1 MLILQKSK
9 LNCRLLDYVKSLWLD
24 EILCDEME
32 RNVLPSLLSHTR
44 GNDSFSQSARGL
56 CANLQNHFGTGGL
69 VIFLS
74 TELQPLQY
82 SLPCTR
88 ARRKIEDTKQ
98 DKRARGEAFWKV
110 SAASVR
116 VHRSANIK
124 WSPLYHSCLS
134 VLCRGRFPGSILS
147 PPLPS
152 VLFM

>member
-9 LNCRLLDYVKSLWLD
+9 LNCKTRFRQIALIRRNPVWRDGKRCFTFVIISHAWKWLFFTKCSRTLREPSESLWNRRP
-24 EILCDEME
+24 CYFPFHG
-32 RNVLPSLLSHTR
+32 VATVTVQ
-44 GNDSFSQSARGL
+44 FA
-56 CANLQNHFGTGGL
+56 
-69 VIFLS
+69 V
-74 TELQPLQY
+74 
-82 SLPCTR
+82 CTR

-110 SAASVR
+110 SAVSVR